1 MLNGK
6 VLFDSEKH
14 INLPPQKRKIG
25 YLFQDYALFPNMT
38 VEENIGIGIE
48 KKRRK
53 EEVARF
59 VKMFFL
65 EGFEKNIRICFQVDK
80 NSEWPLREFSF
91 SILR

>member
-1 MLNGK
+1 
-6 VLFDSEKH
+6 
-14 INLPPQKRKIG
+14 
-25 YLFQDYALFPNMT
+25 MT

-59 VKMFFL
+59 VKMFFWKGL
-65 EGFEKNIRICFQVDK
+65 KKNIRICFQVDK